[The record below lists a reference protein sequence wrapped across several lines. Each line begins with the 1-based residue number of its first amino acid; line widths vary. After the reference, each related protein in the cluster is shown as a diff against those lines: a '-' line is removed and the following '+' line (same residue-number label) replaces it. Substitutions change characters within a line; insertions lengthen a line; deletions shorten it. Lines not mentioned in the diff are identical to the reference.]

1 MANEYRL
8 EIGEQ
13 VVPENKGGPR
23 VGVMGKATA
32 SRDSAGAICIQLR
45 RGSGGGGETFD
56 HTVRTKWLGP
66 VTAGTPLLLEMG
78 ALDFLPDF
86 IPRTYQLRIV
96 ADGGAELTVKPRSA
110 FVATE
115 PFAPAGTGP

>member
-1 MANEYRL
+1 MASEYTL
-8 EIGEQ
+8 EIGDQ
-13 VVPENKGGPR
+13 VTPENKGGPR
-23 VGVMGKATA
+23 IGVLGKATA
-32 SRDSAGAICIQLR
+32 RRDSDGAICIQLR

-56 HTVRTKWLGP
+56 HEVRTRWVGP
-66 VTAGTPLLLEMG
+66 VTAGTEVILAMG